1 MWDGV
6 WVWVW
11 VWVGFLTCARCF
23 RAEHSS
29 SVITWS
35 SSTRWVPFKD
45 AESCT
50 SCTPSYSRGP
60 PPQSRVHRHTHTH
73 TELTAV
79 NVLSPLLLT
88 FSELSDG
95 SDLLLL

>member
-1 MWDGV
+1 MWVGV
-6 WVWVW
+6 WVWVG
-11 VWVGFLTCARCF
+11 VGVLTCARCF

-60 PPQSRVHRHTHTH
+60 PPQSRAHRHTH

-79 NVLSPLLLT
+79 TVLSPLLLT
-88 FSELSDG
+88 FSERSHA